1 MAKARVVNTQFNDEE
16 IHFGD
21 YTHHLLAEGDS
32 WYAWAHLNLHPSSN
46 LLEQLEFRDP
56 TVIVNLAYSGDV
68 MRNMSDAASNALFYF
83 ELQGQTYDAILL
95 SGGGNDL
102 IDALHPTNGEL
113 PIIVRNGNR
122 RADAAE
128 SYIDGRALKALTG
141 SVIAGYQ
148 RIIAQRDA
156 SDANAHTPI
165 VMHTYDYP
173 TPRKARATFMG
184 RPAVGPWLLPALE
197 CAAVPETLYQRVTEI
212 VFDALADAL
221 VSHLH
226 QPAHDIY
233 VVDTRNTLARAAP
246 GTTGLSGDWINEI
259 HPDAYGYAL
268 LGHKVAELLH
278 YLEIR

>member
-1 MAKARVVNTQFNDEE
+1 MAKARVVNIQFNDEE

-46 LLEQLEFRDP
+46 IVEQLEFRDP

-68 MRNMSDAASNALFYF
+68 VRKMSDTASNALFYF
-83 ELQGQTYDAILL
+83 ELQGQAYDAILL

-102 IDALHPTNGEL
+102 IDALNPGNGQP
-113 PIIVRNGNR
+113 PIIGPNGKR

-128 SYIDGRALKALTG
+128 SYVNGGALTALTRD
-141 SVIAGYQ
+141 VIAGYR

-165 VMHTYDYP
+165 VLHTYDYP
-173 TPRKARATFMG
+173 TPRNARATFLG
-184 RPAVGPWLLPALE
+184 RPAVGPWLLPAMQ
-197 CAAVPETLYQRVTEI
+197 CAAVPETLYQHVTQI

-221 VSHLH
+221 VSNLHL
-226 QPAHDIY
+226 PEHDVY
-233 VVDTRNTLARAAP
+233 VADTRNTLKRAAP
-246 GTTGLSGDWINEI
+246 GSTGLSGDWINEI

-268 LGHKVAELLH
+268 LGQKVSELLH